1 MIGAGGMIMNT
12 RYWIALA
19 CLGAIAAAPAG
30 NSIFAQIG
38 VEIQGPLKDLDALD
52 KQNKDLKTSEDAQVF
67 ANEAEHKQRAR
78 IEAEARQVQMDANQ
92 ADQMRQRLI
101 DSGCPPEGGE
111 VPEEL
116 ANRCNPQIQAH
127 RALVE
132 QITNHAKNLKSQ
144 MDQVNELRDNI
155 SATVLANVQKRKQI
169 DADRERLT
177 AERDR
182 LQSLAIEDLLKRTK
196 LGAAKAC
203 TSECCHRVI
212 YDGADPKLCGIGLIC
227 QSFQNAGLFGS
238 GVTICG
244 TGPSATPIRQASAPA
259 VAPAR
264 KTKQQWEI
272 EYDQKMAAYQ
282 QELANQQQ
290 AVQKYQSD
298 VAAME
303 QRRAELKT
311 SAAQAQAAW
320 ERAVAACKAGDYS
333 QCNHR

>member
-1 MIGAGGMIMNT
+1 MKT
-12 RYWIALA
+12 RYWLALA
-19 CLGAIAAAPAG
+19 GLGAVAAAPPAS
-30 NSIFAQIG
+30 SIFAQIG
-38 VEIQGPLKDLDALD
+38 VEIQGPLNDLDSLD
-52 KQNKDLKTSEDAQVF
+52 KQDKDLKTSEDAQVF

-78 IEAEARQVQMDANQ
+78 IESEVTQVQMDANE
-92 ADQMRQRLI
+92 ADQMRQRII

-111 VPEEL
+111 VPIEL
-116 ANRCNPQIQAH
+116 ANRCNPQIDAH
-127 RALVE
+127 RAKVE
-132 QITNHAKNLKSQ
+132 EIMQRAKSLKEQ

-182 LQSLAIEDLLKRTK
+182 LQTLAIEELLKRTK

-244 TGPSATPIRQASAPA
+244 TGPSSTPVQEAAAPA
-259 VAPAR
+259 VTAPPVH
-264 KTKQQWEI
+264 KTKAEWEA
-272 EYDQKMAAYQ
+272 EYQAKMAAYT
-282 QELANQQQ
+282 QELNKQQQ
-290 AVQKYQSD
+290 AVTQYQAD

-303 QRRAELKT
+303 KRRTELK
-311 SAAQAQAAW
+311 AAAEQAQAAW

-333 QCNHR
+333 QCDRRP